1 MKYYFNI
8 YKAFVKQNFKIMTLS
23 KHNITLGIIT
33 FFSLQIFNLITI
45 DIIFRNVSNINGYN
59 RTIILFIYG
68 IFLIPRGLDHMISDY
83 LWIFAGAGVKR
94 GIYDKYMTKPLPTLF
109 QVIIE
114 KFDFNALAELLLG
127 TFLILKYGFSYFHNI
142 RNFILFFILIIN
154 GILIYLSIKIMCAAI
169 AFYTKSSFYFLNS
182 IYHISNFSKY
192 PISIYPKGIR
202 YMLYTL
208 LPFGLT
214 TYLPFLAIT
223 NELKLNIFTILAFFS
238 GIFFFYLATI
248 VWRVAEKN
256 YESTGS

>member
-8 YKAFVKQNFKIMTLS
+8 YMAFVKQNFKIMTLS